1 MDRAATGR
9 RRRPRT
15 EAVRRRRAVL
25 LLVLVWS
32 VHLAAQLGGVA
43 VLAGLTQVLAM
54 PALAAVLWTSTS
66 SPRGPLVR
74 LALGALA
81 LSWLG
86 DSAPRIAPEEFS
98 FLVMVVLFLG
108 AQVVYACAF
117 WPYRRR
123 SLLARPVR
131 AAPYLVAAAA
141 IVLVCAPSAGA
152 LLPAIAVYS
161 AAIATMAVLATGLG
175 RIGAVGGAVFVVSD
189 SLIAMD
195 AFGVLALPAQGFWV
209 MSTYLLAQLLLMV
222 AVRRADAE
230 LRPVRTRPPRT
241 GR

>member
-1 MDRAATGR
+1 MTGR
-9 RRRPRT
+9 SRRPRT
-15 EAVRRRRAVL
+15 DAARRHRAVL
-25 LLVLVWS
+25 VLVAVWA

-43 VLAGLTQVLAM
+43 VLAGFTQVLVM

-66 SPRGPLVR
+66 SPRGSLVR
-74 LALGALA
+74 LALAALA
-81 LSWLG
+81 LSWFG
-86 DSAPRIAPEEFS
+86 DSVPRLVPEHLS
-98 FLVMVVLFLG
+98 FLVMVVFFLG

-141 IVLVCAPSAGA
+141 IVLVCAPSAGV

-175 RIGAVGGAVFVVSD
+175 RIGAAGGAVFVVSD
-189 SLIAMD
+189 SLIALD
-195 AFGVLALPAQGFWV
+195 AFDVVTLPVQGFWV
-209 MSTYLLAQLLLMV
+209 MSTYLLAQLLLMI
-222 AVRRADAE
+222 AVRRADGE
-230 LRPVRTRPPRT
+230 PHPGRTRRPRT